1 MPINKIRTI
10 DLKGEVCPY
19 TFMLTK
25 LNLEEMNADEILEVT
40 VDYPPAVEN
49 IPRSVKDQDLG
60 EVLSV
65 DKIGGKVW
73 KLTIKKC

>member
-49 IPRSVKDQDLG
+49 IPRSVKNQDLG

-65 DKIGGKVW
+65 NKISGKVW

>member
-1 MPINKIRTI
+1 MTLNIARTI

-25 LNLEEMNADEILEVT
+25 LNLEEMETDEILEVI

-49 IPRSVKDQDLG
+49 IPRSVKDQNLG

-65 DKIGGKVW
+65 EKISKNVW
-73 KLTIKKC
+73 KLIIKKF

>member
-1 MPINKIRTI
+1 MTLSKARSI

-25 LNLEEMNADEILEVT
+25 LSLEEMNVDEILEVT

-49 IPRSVKDQDLG
+49 IPRSVRDQNLG
-60 EVLSV
+60 EVLNVENLS
-65 DKIGGKVW
+65 KNIW

>member
-25 LNLEEMNADEILEVT
+25 LSLEEMNADEILEVT

-49 IPRSVKDQDLG
+49 IPRSIRDQNLG
-60 EVLSV
+60 EILSV
-65 DKIGGKVW
+65 EKISKNLW

>member
-1 MPINKIRTI
+1 MTLSKKRTI

-25 LNLEEMNADEILEVT
+25 LNLEEMSADEILEVT

-49 IPRSVKDQDLG
+49 IPRSVRDQNLG
-60 EVLSV
+60 EVLNV
-65 DKIGGKVW
+65 DNLSKNLW

>member
-1 MPINKIRTI
+1 MTLSKTRAI

-25 LNLEEMNADEILEVT
+25 LNLEEMSADEILEVT

-49 IPRSVKDQDLG
+49 IPRSVRDQNLG
-60 EVLSV
+60 EVLNVENLS
-65 DKIGGKVW
+65 KNLW

>member
-1 MPINKIRTI
+1 MNIARTI

-25 LNLEEMNADEILEVT
+25 LNLEEMETDEILEVI

-49 IPRSVKDQDLG
+49 IPRSVKDQNLG

-65 DKIGGKVW
+65 EKISKKVW
-73 KLTIKKC
+73 KLIIKKC

>member
-1 MPINKIRTI
+1 MSLNKIRTI

-25 LNLEEMNADEILEVT
+25 LSLEEMNADEILEVT

-49 IPRSVKDQDLG
+49 IPRSIRDQNLG
-60 EVLSV
+60 EILSV
-65 DKIGGKVW
+65 EKISKNLW

>member
-1 MPINKIRTI
+1 LTLNIARTI

-25 LNLEEMNADEILEVT
+25 LNLEEMETDEILEVI

-49 IPRSVKDQDLG
+49 IPRSVKDQNLG

-65 DKIGGKVW
+65 EKISKKVW
-73 KLTIKKC
+73 KLIIKKC